1 MKIEVGKTYRVSCG
15 VMKNAVVK
23 IVAVD
28 RRHSPVCYRYILA
41 DRCNDYGAWFDV
53 GSPFAHWLRPV
64 DPEMKIVVLRDG
76 NKVTATSYRDG
87 EKITTGVAKCSPEDT
102 FDFSVGSRIALKRLF
117 AKIDV
122 NSKFGNPEHNSG
134 LTRDYIYHKTKD
146 VMEKLSDS
154 EHEEITAELHGIDDR
169 ESAFDWEKFSR
180 GEMYVE
186 VDRETIYSFLY
197 SCELGGYKW
206 KNGEKPTETNP
217 FTSYDN
223 LHLIAKALADALGIG
238 LNTKTYIRSV
248 GKKLVMNGGDD
259 LKDCEVYKW

>member
-1 MKIEVGKTYRVSCG
+1 MKIKVGKTYRVTG
-15 VMKNAVVK
+15 GIMNGAMVK
-23 IVAVD
+23 IIDVD
-28 RRHSPVCYRYILA
+28 RKYSPVRYRYVRV
-41 DRCNDYGAWFDV
+41 DGAHQFFNWFDA
-53 GSPFAHWLRPV
+53 GSTFSGWLRPV

-76 NKVTATSYRDG
+76 NKVTATSYCDG
-87 EKITTGVAKCSPEDT
+87 DKITTGVARCSPEDT

-122 NSKFGNPEHNSG
+122 NSKFGNHDRNTWI
-134 LTRDYIYHKTKD
+134 TRDDVYHETKD
-146 VMEKLSDS
+146 VVKKLSES
-154 EHEEITAELHGIDDR
+154 EEVPPERGNVVAESGF
-169 ESAFDWEKFSR
+169 SWEKFSR

-217 FTSYDN
+217 FMSYDN
-223 LHLIAKALADALGIG
+223 LHHIAKALADALGIG

-248 GKKLVMNGGDD
+248 GKKLVMNDGDD

>member
-1 MKIEVGKTYRVSCG
+1 MKIEVGKTYRVTG
-15 VMKNAVVK
+15 GTMNGAMVK
-23 IVAVD
+23 IIDAD
-28 RRHSPVCYRYILA
+28 KKHSPMSYRYVRV
-41 DRCNDYGAWFDV
+41 DGANQFSNWFDA
-53 GSPFAHWLRPV
+53 GSPFSGWLRPV

-87 EKITTGVAKCSPEDT
+87 EKITTGVAKCSPDDK
-102 FDFSVGSRIALKRLF
+102 FDFAVGSRIALKRLF

-154 EHEEITAELHGIDDR
+154 ESEKVPPETGKVIAEQG
-169 ESAFDWEKFSR
+169 FPWEKFSR
-180 GEMYVE
+180 GELYVE
-186 VDRETIYSFLY
+186 VDRETIYSFLH

-223 LHLIAKALADALGIG
+223 LHPIIKALADAIGVGLG
-238 LNTKTYIRSV
+238 TKTYIRSV
-248 GKKLVMNGGDD
+248 GKKLVMNDGDD